1 VIQLR
6 TGQADLERFRFAS
19 APLTETAESPR
30 VPIVDRVTPRP
41 SGRHDSVPSP
51 LRASM
56 PRRGRLVSSWRC
68 GGPAWTRV
76 SERGRVGVA
85 GLGGVVRS
93 VRGGGRAVGRRMRDH
108 RTPLATSVVGASGD
122 GARKRTE

>member
-6 TGQADLERFRFAS
+6 TGTADLGRFRFAS
-19 APLTETAESPR
+19 APLTATAEYPY
-30 VPIVDRVTPRP
+30 VLLADRVTPWLTR
-41 SGRHDSVPSP
+41 RHDAMSGA

-56 PRRGRLVSSWRC
+56 PRRGRPVSFWRS

-76 SERGRVGVA
+76 PERGPVGVA
-85 GLGGVVRS
+85 GLGVVVGT
-93 VRGGGRAVGRRMRDH
+93 VRGDEGALGRRVGNH
-108 RTPLATSVVGASGD
+108 RKPLATSVVGAGG